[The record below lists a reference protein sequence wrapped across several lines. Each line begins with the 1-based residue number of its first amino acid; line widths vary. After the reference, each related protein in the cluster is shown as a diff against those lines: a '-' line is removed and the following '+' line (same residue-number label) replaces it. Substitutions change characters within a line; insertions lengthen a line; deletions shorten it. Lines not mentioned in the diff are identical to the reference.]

1 MTITPSNNLNL
12 FGYKDFFLHLKNL
25 YDKNLLPNKI
35 IFSGNKG
42 IGKATFAY
50 HLANYIFS
58 LNEENNYNFLK
69 NTILINNHSYKMIQ
83 KNSHT
88 NFFLIT
94 NEDAKT
100 INQINRVRE
109 MINFTN
115 KSSFNNEEKIVMIDN
130 VEYLNKNSVNA
141 LLKIIEEPNN
151 KIYFFLIYDNKSKI
165 LDTLSSRCIK
175 FNLILPPQ
183 KKDQIINHLLNNN
196 FYNNLNDDFK
206 NFYSSPGQI
215 LLLQNIFKENII
227 DDNISIDSFLR
238 IIIDKSLFKKNLL
251 IKNNLSFFIE
261 LYFKK
266 KFNHL
271 KYKNKIYNLYK
282 YFLSKI
288 SDCEEYNL
296 DIESILIEFNGKLLN
311 E

>member
-94 NEDAKT
+94 NEDAKI

-227 DDNISIDSFLR
+227 
-238 IIIDKSLFKKNLL
+238 
-251 IKNNLSFFIE
+251 
-261 LYFKK
+261 
-266 KFNHL
+266 
-271 KYKNKIYNLYK
+271 
-282 YFLSKI
+282 
-288 SDCEEYNL
+288 
-296 DIESILIEFNGKLLN
+296 
-311 E
+311 